1 MSRVCELTGKR
12 AMVGNNVSH
21 AMNKTKRKFNVNL
34 KKKRFYIPEE
44 DQWITLKVSTSAL
57 KNIDLKEN
65 SFSFEPEVTIKFAK
79 KNINFFKFRYP
90 IIADHMKKEKK

>member
-34 KKKRFYIPEE
+34 VKKRFYLPEE
-44 DQWITLKVSTSAL
+44 DKWITLKVSTSAL
-57 KNIDLKEN
+57 KNINKKGITAVLKEAR
-65 SFSFEPEVTIKFAK
+65 AK
-79 KNINFFKFRYP
+79 GFLTK
-90 IIADHMKKEKK
+90 